1 MCIRDRTNTAD
12 NPTLNVNSSGAKAIQ
27 YRGAAINAG
36 YLAANRTLEFV
47 YDGSAYQLIGDLDTN
62 TVYTH
67 PTSVSY
73 THLAYAVNDILSFC
87 DIGRLDEDEIETVK
101 FGTLEDGGFLLDGS
115 CQIMDESVQTA
126 DFGYWSAMMSDEHGS
141 FSTNPKIERQ
151 FYENHSAAGL
161 TLTFDRQYPLP
172 KRV

>member
-1 MCIRDRTNTAD
+1 MSRRTSTRAVINLFDTTA
-12 NPTLNVNSSGAKAIQ
+12 KQ
-27 YRGAAINAG
+27 
-36 YLAANRTLEFV
+36 
-47 YDGSAYQLIGDLDTN
+47 DG
-62 TVYTH
+62 
-67 PTSVSY
+67 
-73 THLAYAVNDILSFC
+73 AYAVNDILSFC
-87 DIGRLDEDEIETVK
+87 DIGRLDEDELETVK

-172 KRV
+172 KRVHLFLQFKSG